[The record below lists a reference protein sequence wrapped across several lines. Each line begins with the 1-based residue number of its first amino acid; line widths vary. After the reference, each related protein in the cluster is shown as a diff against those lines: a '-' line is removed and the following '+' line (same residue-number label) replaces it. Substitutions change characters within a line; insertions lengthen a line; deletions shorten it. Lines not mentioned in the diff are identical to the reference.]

1 MHIETARSHQTLKDG
16 TERVYQRHLLRR
28 SYREGGKVRK
38 QTLANLS
45 HLPDEAIAALRL
57 VLGGKTV
64 VDADAALQVE
74 RSAGHGHVAAVH
86 TIVRQ
91 LGLPGLLGPA
101 CRERDLAYALLVSR
115 VVRPRSKL
123 STIGWWDDVTLGADL
138 GVAGASTDEV
148 YQAMDWLVGR
158 QDHIEAE
165 LARRHLQAGGIAM
178 FDLSSSWMEGSHCE
192 LACFGHS
199 RDGKRGKPQIE
210 YGLLC
215 DPAGRPVAVRVFA
228 GNTADPTAFT
238 QAVEVVRGSFD
249 LRRLILV
256 GDRGMI
262 TSARIGDLRATPGMA
277 WITALRAPTVKKL
290 AQDGGPLQLGL
301 FDQTDLAEIC
311 SPDYPGERLV
321 ACRNPL
327 LATER
332 ARKRADLL
340 APRPGRHRRRSCP
353 GRHLRHPHIR
363 PGADPGRA
371 RHRRR
376 LQEPRL
382 RRTRLP
388 PHQGRRP
395 GPAAHLA
402 PAGRPGPRPRAAVHA
417 GLLPGLAPAQR
428 LGAADLHRR
437 APPSAGGPR
446 RPRTTFTRRP
456 GQSRPQDRRQ
466 RPADAQLPGPARPPR
481 HAHPRHHHHQRP
493 DPRQAHHP
501 HANPPPRLRPAQHP
515 HPNHPHV
522 DTTTAASNNEPPGQQ
537 GFTHPTPRN
546 FGLKVT
552 VNRSKKPTC
561 PRITCQGADVHAL
574 KNPTSVC
581 HSTPGRPG
589 SGASRS
595 VTSAGWISR
604 VSPPIFSG
612 VG

>member
-1 MHIETARSHQTLKDG
+1 MGSTCENHAVTRRPGAMHIETARSHQTLKDG

-74 RSAGHGHVAAVH
+74 RS
-86 TIVRQ
+86 
-91 LGLPGLLGPA
+91 
-101 CRERDLAYALLVSR
+101 
-115 VVRPRSKL
+115 RSKL

-277 WITALRAPTVKKL
+277 WITALRAPTVKQL

-311 SPDYPGERLV
+311 SP
-321 ACRNPL
+321 
-327 LATER
+327 
-332 ARKRADLL
+332 
-340 APRPGRHRRRSCP
+340 
-353 GRHLRHPHIR
+353 
-363 PGADPGRA
+363 
-371 RHRRR
+371 
-376 LQEPRL
+376 
-382 RRTRLP
+382 
-388 PHQGRRP
+388 
-395 GPAAHLA
+395 
-402 PAGRPGPRPRAAVHA
+402 
-417 GLLPGLAPAQR
+417 
-428 LGAADLHRR
+428 
-437 APPSAGGPR
+437 
-446 RPRTTFTRRP
+446 
-456 GQSRPQDRRQ
+456 
-466 RPADAQLPGPARPPR
+466 
-481 HAHPRHHHHQRP
+481 
-493 DPRQAHHP
+493 
-501 HANPPPRLRPAQHP
+501 
-515 HPNHPHV
+515 
-522 DTTTAASNNEPPGQQ
+522 
-537 GFTHPTPRN
+537 
-546 FGLKVT
+546 
-552 VNRSKKPTC
+552 
-561 PRITCQGADVHAL
+561 
-574 KNPTSVC
+574 
-581 HSTPGRPG
+581 
-589 SGASRS
+589 
-595 VTSAGWISR
+595 
-604 VSPPIFSG
+604 
-612 VG
+612 

>member
-1 MHIETARSHQTLKDG
+1 MGSTCENHAVTRRPGAMHIETARSHQTLKDG

-28 SYREGGKVRK
+28 SYRQGGKVRK

-64 VDADAALQVE
+64 VDADAALRVE
-74 RSAGHGHVAAVH
+74 RSAGQVHVAAVH
-86 TIVRQ
+86 TIARQ

-115 VVRPRSKL
+115 VVR
-123 STIGWWDDVTLGADL
+123 
-138 GVAGASTDEV
+138 
-148 YQAMDWLVGR
+148 

-165 LARRHLQAGGIAM
+165 MARRHLQAGGIAM
-178 FDLSSSWMEGSHCE
+178 FDLSSSWMECSHCE

-332 ARKRADLL
+332 ARKRADL
-340 APRPGRHRRRSCP
+340 
-353 GRHLRHPHIR
+353 
-363 PGADPGRA
+363 
-371 RHRRR
+371 
-376 LQEPRL
+376 
-382 RRTRLP
+382 
-388 PHQGRRP
+388 
-395 GPAAHLA
+395 
-402 PAGRPGPRPRAAVHA
+402 
-417 GLLPGLAPAQR
+417 
-428 LGAADLHRR
+428 
-437 APPSAGGPR
+437 
-446 RPRTTFTRRP
+446 
-456 GQSRPQDRRQ
+456 
-466 RPADAQLPGPARPPR
+466 
-481 HAHPRHHHHQRP
+481 
-493 DPRQAHHP
+493 
-501 HANPPPRLRPAQHP
+501 
-515 HPNHPHV
+515 
-522 DTTTAASNNEPPGQQ
+522 
-537 GFTHPTPRN
+537 
-546 FGLKVT
+546 
-552 VNRSKKPTC
+552 
-561 PRITCQGADVHAL
+561 
-574 KNPTSVC
+574 
-581 HSTPGRPG
+581 
-589 SGASRS
+589 
-595 VTSAGWISR
+595 
-604 VSPPIFSG
+604 
-612 VG
+612 

>member
-86 TIVRQ
+86 TIARQ

-165 LARRHLQAGGIAM
+165 LARRHLAEGGIAM

-238 QAVEVVRGSFD
+238 QAVQVVHGSFD

-262 TSARIGDLRATPGMA
+262 TKARIDALKQQNDDPGTPEDFA
-277 WITALRAPTVKKL
+277 WITALRAPAIKQL

-301 FDQTDLAEIC
+301 FDQQDLAEIT

-327 LATER
+327 LATQR
-332 ARKRADLL
+332 TRKREDLL
-340 APRPGRHRRRSCP
+340 AATEALLAKVKQQVAAGRLKDPDKIRVKADRALRKHKVGKHLVVQVAQGSISWHRDQAKIDAEAALDGIYVIRTSVPAQTLDAPATVAAYKNLAFVERDFRHIKADDLDLRPIWHRLADRVRGHVLLCMLSCYLVW
-353 GRHLRHPHIR
+353 HLRNAWAPLTFTDEHP
-363 PGADPGRA
+363 PA
-371 RHRRR
+371 RDN
-376 LQEPRL
+376 P
-382 RRTRLP
+382 
-388 PHQGRRP
+388 
-395 GPAAHLA
+395 
-402 PAGRPGPRPRAAVHA
+402 V
-417 GLLPGLAPAQR
+417 APAQR
-428 LGAADLHRR
+428 SPAAQAKASRKADAHHQPVRGFRDLLDHLATLTRDTITISGRTADKLTTPTPLQRR
-437 APPSAGGPR
+437 A
-446 RPRTTFTRRP
+446 F
-456 GQSRPQDRRQ
+456 D
-466 RPADAQLPGPARPPR
+466 LL
-481 HAHPRHHHHQRP
+481 
-493 DPRQAHHP
+493 
-501 HANPPPRLRPAQHP
+501 N
-515 HPNHPHV
+515 
-522 DTTTAASNNEPPGQQ
+522 
-537 GFTHPTPRN
+537 TPI
-546 FGLKVT
+546 
-552 VNRSKKPTC
+552 P
-561 PRITCQGADVHAL
+561 ITL
-574 KNPTSVC
+574 T
-581 HSTPGRPG
+581 
-589 SGASRS
+589 
-595 VTSAGWISR
+595 
-604 VSPPIFSG
+604 
-612 VG
+612 

>member
-1 MHIETARSHQTLKDG
+1 MHIETARSH
-16 TERVYQRHLLRR
+16 
-28 SYREGGKVRK
+28 

-86 TIVRQ
+86 TIARQ

-148 YQAMDWLVGR
+148 YQAMDWLVDR

-165 LARRHLQAGGIAM
+165 LARRHLAAGGIAM

-192 LACFGHS
+192 LACFGYS

-301 FDQTDLAEIC
+301 FDQTDRALRKHKVGKHLVVQVAQGSISWHRDQAKIDAEAALDGIYVIRTSVPAQTLDAPATVAAYKNLAFVERDFRHIKADDLDLRPIWHRLADRVRGHVLLC
-311 SPDYPGERLV
+311 MLACYLVWHLRNAWAPLTFTDEHPPAREDPVAPARRSPAAQAKASRKANADHQPVRGFRDL
-321 ACRNPL
+321 L
-327 LATER
+327 DHLATLTRDTITISGRTVDKLTTPTPLQRR
-332 ARKRADLL
+332 AFDLL
-340 APRPGRHRRRSCP
+340 N
-353 GRHLRHPHIR
+353 
-363 PGADPGRA
+363 
-371 RHRRR
+371 
-376 LQEPRL
+376 
-382 RRTRLP
+382 T
-388 PHQGRRP
+388 
-395 GPAAHLA
+395 
-402 PAGRPGPRPRAAVHA
+402 
-417 GLLPGLAPAQR
+417 
-428 LGAADLHRR
+428 
-437 APPSAGGPR
+437 PS
-446 RPRTTFTRRP
+446 
-456 GQSRPQDRRQ
+456 QSPSR
-466 RPADAQLPGPARPPR
+466 
-481 HAHPRHHHHQRP
+481 RHHHR
-493 DPRQAHHP
+493 RLKTT
-501 HANPPPRLRPAQHP
+501 NPLDNR
-515 HPNHPHV
+515 
-522 DTTTAASNNEPPGQQ
+522 

-546 FGLKVT
+546 FGLYHW
-552 VNRSKKPTC
+552 R
-561 PRITCQGADVHAL
+561 R
-574 KNPTSVC
+574 
-581 HSTPGRPG
+581 
-589 SGASRS
+589 
-595 VTSAGWISR
+595 R
-604 VSPPIFSG
+604 VQRRLRTG
-612 VG
+612 DRGQD

>member
-28 SYREGGKVRK
+28 SYRQGGKVRK

-86 TIVRQ
+86 TIARQ

-101 CRERDLAYALLVSR
+101 GRARDLAYALLVSR

-262 TSARIGDLRATPGMA
+262 TSARIGDLRATPG
-277 WITALRAPTVKKL
+277 
-290 AQDGGPLQLGL
+290 
-301 FDQTDLAEIC
+301 
-311 SPDYPGERLV
+311 ERLV

-340 APRPGRHRRRSCP
+340 AATEALLAKVKQQVDAG
-353 GRHLRHPHIR
+353 
-363 PGADPGRA
+363 
-371 RHRRR
+371 
-376 LQEPRL
+376 RL
-382 RRTRLP
+382 R
-388 PHQGRRP
+388 
-395 GPAAHLA
+395 
-402 PAGRPGPRPRAAVHA
+402 
-417 GLLPGLAPAQR
+417 
-428 LGAADLHRR
+428 D
-437 APPSAGGPR
+437 
-446 RPRTTFTRRP
+446 
-456 GQSRPQDRRQ
+456 
-466 RPADAQLPGPARPPR
+466 
-481 HAHPRHHHHQRP
+481 P
-493 DPRQAHHP
+493 D
-501 HANPPPRLRPAQHP
+501 
-515 HPNHPHV
+515 
-522 DTTTAASNNEPPGQQ
+522 
-537 GFTHPTPRN
+537 
-546 FGLKVT
+546 K
-552 VNRSKKPTC
+552 
-561 PRITCQGADVHAL
+561 
-574 KNPTSVC
+574 
-581 HSTPGRPG
+581 
-589 SGASRS
+589 
-595 VTSAGWISR
+595 
-604 VSPPIFSG
+604 
-612 VG
+612 

>member
-86 TIVRQ
+86 TIARQ

-165 LARRHLQAGGIAM
+165 L
-178 FDLSSSWMEGSHCE
+178 
-192 LACFGHS
+192 
-199 RDGKRGKPQIE
+199 
-210 YGLLC
+210 LC

-277 WITALRAPTVKKL
+277 WITALRAPTVKQL

-340 APRPGRHRRRSCP
+340 AATEALLAKVKQQVDAGRLRDPDKIGVKADRALRKHKVAKHLVVQVAQGSISWHRDQAGIDAEAALDGIYVIRTSVPAQTLDAPATVAAYKNLAFVERDFRHIKADDLDLRPIWHRLADRVRGHVLLCMLACYLVWHLRDAWAPLTFTDEHPPARADPVAPARRS
-353 GRHLRHPHIR
+353 
-363 PGADPGRA
+363 
-371 RHRRR
+371 
-376 LQEPRL
+376 
-382 RRTRLP
+382 
-388 PHQGRRP
+388 
-395 GPAAHLA
+395 PAAQAKASRKADTSGQPVRGFRDLLDHLA
-402 PAGRPGPRPRAAVHA
+402 ALTRDTITISGRTVDKLTTPTP
-417 GLLPGLAPAQR
+417 LQ
-428 LGAADLHRR
+428 RR
-437 APPSAGGPR
+437 AFDLLNTPS
-446 RPRTTFTRRP
+446 
-456 GQSRPQDRRQ
+456 QSPSR
-466 RPADAQLPGPARPPR
+466 
-481 HAHPRHHHHQRP
+481 RHHHR
-493 DPRQAHHP
+493 RLKTT
-501 HANPPPRLRPAQHP
+501 NPLDNR
-515 HPNHPHV
+515 
-522 DTTTAASNNEPPGQQ
+522 E
-537 GFTHPTPRN
+537 FTHPTPRN
-546 FGLKVT
+546 FGLTATT
-552 VNRSKKPTC
+552 V
-561 PRITCQGADVHAL
+561 
-574 KNPTSVC
+574 
-581 HSTPGRPG
+581 GRVRF
-589 SGASRS
+589 AR
-595 VTSAGWISR
+595 R
-604 VSPPIFSG
+604 
-612 VG
+612 

>member
-1 MHIETARSHQTLKDG
+1 MHIETARSHQTRKDG

-57 VLGGKTV
+57 VLGGKTM
-64 VDADAALQVE
+64 VDADAALQVQ

-86 TIVRQ
+86 TIAGQ

-165 LARRHLQAGGIAM
+165 LARRHLAAGGIAM

-277 WITALRAPTVKKL
+277 WITALRAPAVKQL

-301 FDQTDLAEIC
+301 FDQTDLAEIT

-332 ARKRADLL
+332 ARKRGDLL
-340 APRPGRHRRRSCP
+340 AATEALLAKVKQQVDAGRLRDPDKIGVKADRALRNHKVAKHLVVQVAQGSISWHRDQAGIDAEAALDGIYVIRTSVPAQTLDTPATVAAYKNLAFVERDFRHIKADDLDLRPIWHRLADRVRGHVLLCMLACYLVWHLRNAWAPLTFTDEHPPARADPVAPARRS
-353 GRHLRHPHIR
+353 
-363 PGADPGRA
+363 
-371 RHRRR
+371 
-376 LQEPRL
+376 
-382 RRTRLP
+382 
-388 PHQGRRP
+388 
-395 GPAAHLA
+395 PAAQAKASRKANADHQPVRGFRDLLDHLA
-402 PAGRPGPRPRAAVHA
+402 TLTRDTITISGRTVDKLTTPTP
-417 GLLPGLAPAQR
+417 LQ
-428 LGAADLHRR
+428 RR
-437 APPSAGGPR
+437 A
-446 RPRTTFTRRP
+446 F
-456 GQSRPQDRRQ
+456 D
-466 RPADAQLPGPARPPR
+466 LL
-481 HAHPRHHHHQRP
+481 
-493 DPRQAHHP
+493 
-501 HANPPPRLRPAQHP
+501 N
-515 HPNHPHV
+515 
-522 DTTTAASNNEPPGQQ
+522 
-537 GFTHPTPRN
+537 TPI
-546 FGLKVT
+546 
-552 VNRSKKPTC
+552 P
-561 PRITCQGADVHAL
+561 ITL
-574 KNPTSVC
+574 T
-581 HSTPGRPG
+581 
-589 SGASRS
+589 
-595 VTSAGWISR
+595 
-604 VSPPIFSG
+604 
-612 VG
+612 

>member
-64 VDADAALQVE
+64 VDADAALEVD

-86 TIVRQ
+86 AIARQ

-101 CRERDLAYALLVSR
+101 GRERDLAYALLVSR

-138 GVAGASTDEV
+138 AVAGASTDEV
-148 YQAMDWLVGR
+148 YAAMDWLVGR
-158 QDHIEAE
+158 QDAIEAE
-165 LARRHLQAGGIAM
+165 LARRHLAEGGIAM
-178 FDLSSSWMEGSHCE
+178 FDLSSSWVEGTHNE
-192 LACFGHS
+192 LAAFGYS

-215 DPAGRPVAVRVFA
+215 DPEGRPVAVRVFA

-238 QAVEVVRGSFD
+238 QAVEVVRGSFQ

-277 WITALRAPTVKKL
+277 WITALRAPAVKQL

-301 FDQTDLAEIC
+301 FDQQDLAEIH

-332 ARKRADLL
+332 ARKRQDLL
-340 APRPGRHRRRSCP
+340 AATEALLQKVKRQVDAGRLRDPDKIRVKADRALRKHKVAKHLVVQVAQGSISWHRDQAGIDAEAALDGIYVIRTSVPAQTLDAPATVAAYKNLAFVERDFRHIKADDLDLRPIWHRLQARVRGHVLVCMLACYLAWHLRKAWAPLTFTDEHPPVRADPVAPARRS
-353 GRHLRHPHIR
+353 
-363 PGADPGRA
+363 
-371 RHRRR
+371 
-376 LQEPRL
+376 
-382 RRTRLP
+382 
-388 PHQGRRP
+388 
-395 GPAAHLA
+395 PAAQAKAARKTNASGQRMRSFRDLLDHLA
-402 PAGRPGPRPRAAVHA
+402 TLTRDTITIGGQTVDKITTPTPT
-417 GLLPGLAPAQR
+417 Q
-428 LGAADLHRR
+428 RR
-437 APPSAGGPR
+437 AFELLQ
-446 RPRTTFTRRP
+446 TTIPLTL
-456 GQSRPQDRRQ
+456 
-466 RPADAQLPGPARPPR
+466 A
-481 HAHPRHHHHQRP
+481 
-493 DPRQAHHP
+493 
-501 HANPPPRLRPAQHP
+501 
-515 HPNHPHV
+515 
-522 DTTTAASNNEPPGQQ
+522 
-537 GFTHPTPRN
+537 
-546 FGLKVT
+546 
-552 VNRSKKPTC
+552 
-561 PRITCQGADVHAL
+561 
-574 KNPTSVC
+574 
-581 HSTPGRPG
+581 
-589 SGASRS
+589 
-595 VTSAGWISR
+595 
-604 VSPPIFSG
+604 
-612 VG
+612 

>member
-1 MHIETARSHQTLKDG
+1 MGPACENHAVTRRTGAMHIETARSHQTLKDG

-28 SYREGGKVRK
+28 SYRQGGKVRK

-45 HLPDEAIAALRL
+45 HLP
-57 VLGGKTV
+57 
-64 VDADAALQVE
+64 
-74 RSAGHGHVAAVH
+74 
-86 TIVRQ
+86 
-91 LGLPGLLGPA
+91 
-101 CRERDLAYALLVSR
+101 YALLVSR

-158 QDHIEAE
+158 HDHIEAE

-178 FDLSSSWMEGSHCE
+178 IDLSSSWMEGSHCE

-199 RDGKRGKPQIE
+199 RDGKRGKPKIE

-277 WITALRAPTVKKL
+277 WITALRAPTVKQL

-340 APRPGRHRRRSCP
+340 AATEALLAKVKQQVDAG
-353 GRHLRHPHIR
+353 
-363 PGADPGRA
+363 
-371 RHRRR
+371 
-376 LQEPRL
+376 RL
-382 RRTRLP
+382 RDPDKIGVKADRALRKHKVAKHLVVQVAQGSISWHRDQAGIDAEAALDGIYVIRTSVPAQTLDAPATVAAYKNLAFVERDFRHIKADDLDLRPIWHRLAD
-388 PHQGRRP
+388 RVRDLLD
-395 GPAAHLA
+395 HLA
-402 PAGRPGPRPRAAVHA
+402 TLTRDTITISGRTVDKLTTPTQ
-417 GLLPGLAPAQR
+417 LQ
-428 LGAADLHRR
+428 RR
-437 APPSAGGPR
+437 A
-446 RPRTTFTRRP
+446 F
-456 GQSRPQDRRQ
+456 D
-466 RPADAQLPGPARPPR
+466 LL
-481 HAHPRHHHHQRP
+481 
-493 DPRQAHHP
+493 
-501 HANPPPRLRPAQHP
+501 N
-515 HPNHPHV
+515 
-522 DTTTAASNNEPPGQQ
+522 
-537 GFTHPTPRN
+537 TP
-546 FGLKVT
+546 
-552 VNRSKKPTC
+552 
-561 PRITCQGADVHAL
+561 I
-574 KNPTSVC
+574 
-581 HSTPGRPG
+581 
-589 SGASRS
+589 
-595 VTSAGWISR
+595 
-604 VSPPIFSG
+604 PINLT
-612 VG
+612 